1 VKLPPLLYGGRAA
14 AHADA
19 HAYHDRAHSAPHTA
33 ADLGAEVLAVRGLD
47 VCYPGQAEYALRDV
61 NWRIPHGSRVALLGP
76 NGAGKSTLFKAIM
89 GLLPA
94 AAGEIRVCG
103 HQAGAGLPLVAYLP
117 QRAAVDWRFPITL
130 RRLVLTGRYVH
141 LGWLRGPGP
150 RDRAL
155 VDEVLVQLGL
165 EALADRQIGQLSG
178 GQQQRALLGR
188 ALVQQA
194 ELLLLDEPLNAV
206 DAETRAI
213 VIAALEQFQQR
224 GRTLLLS
231 THDPETIE
239 IGFDDVLYLKAGR
252 VAAPPRGLTIR
263 RPDGAVW
270 TG

>member
-1 VKLPPLLYGGRAA
+1 VRLPPLLYGGRAA

-19 HAYHDRAHSAPHTA
+19 HEYHDPAHSAPHTGG
-33 ADLGAEVLAVRGLD
+33 DLGAEVLAVRGLD
-47 VCYPGQAEYALRDV
+47 VRYPGQAACALRDV
-61 NWRIPHGSRVALLGP
+61 NWRVTHGSRVALLGP
-76 NGAGKSTLFKAIM
+76 NGSGKSTLFKAIM
-89 GLLPA
+89 GLAPVV
-94 AAGEIRVCG
+94 AGEIRVCG

-117 QRAAVDWRFPITL
+117 QRAVVDWRFPITL

-150 RDRAL
+150 ADAAI
-155 VDEVLVQLGL
+155 VDQVLAQLGL
-165 EALADRQIGQLSG
+165 DSLADRQIGQLSG

-188 ALVQQA
+188 ALAQDA

-213 VIAALEQFQQR
+213 VTGVLEQLQRR

-231 THDPETIE
+231 THDPDTMDL
-239 IGFDDVLYLKAGR
+239 GFDDVLYLKAGQ
-252 VAAPPRGLTIR
+252 VAPLPRGLTVR
-263 RPDGAVW
+263 GLEGAAW

>member
-19 HAYHDRAHSAPHTA
+19 HAYHDAAHSAPHGG
-33 ADLGAEVLAVRGLD
+33 ADLGAEVLAVRDLD
-47 VCYPGQAEYALRDV
+47 VRYPGQRECALRDV
-61 NWRIPHGSRVALLGP
+61 SWHISHGSRVALLGP
-76 NGAGKSTLFKAIM
+76 NGSGKSTLFKAVM
-89 GLLPA
+89 GLVPVV
-94 AAGEIRVCG
+94 AGEIRVCG
-103 HQAGAGLPLVAYLP
+103 HPAGAGLPLVAYLP

-150 RDRAL
+150 LDRAL
-155 VDEVLVQLGL
+155 VEQVLEQLQL
-165 EALADRQIGQLSG
+165 DSLAERQIGQLSG

-188 ALVQQA
+188 ALVQDA

-213 VIAALEQFQQR
+213 VTAVLDDFQRR

-231 THDPETIE
+231 THDPDTMEM
-239 IGFDDVLYLKAGR
+239 GFDDVLYLKAGR
-252 VAAPPRGLTIR
+252 VAPLPRGLAIPAR
-263 RPDGAVW
+263 DGATW